1 MNFCGEIVYNTN
13 GDCVHSDIC
22 YDCQNEQHIELSD
35 DYREFLHKCLNEW
48 LDNSNGNGYFW
59 VGNSEHLFGKDSI

>member
-1 MNFCGEIVYNTN
+1 MNFCGEIQYASEN
-13 GDCVHSDIC
+13 GYVHSDIC
-22 YDCQNEQHIELSD
+22 FDCQGEQNIELTD